1 MHLGYHR
8 RKTIGKRVHPHSIR
22 VVWRAGHGRLHSM
35 LSFRKSDPVST
46 NFIAPTER
54 SVSRQTLVLA
64 IFFSIVVGLLSAMG
78 ATASYR
84 ANARG
89 TSVIQEIQRLPLISH
104 VERAMGLPTEPEAVN
119 GETTE
124 RQRMNVLLLG
134 IGGEGHEGSQL
145 TDTIMLASIDLK
157 EKRVGLLSIPRDLA
171 YPLGGGRFE
180 KINAVNAYFEQD
192 HPGEGATRTAE
203 AFSALLEQP
212 IDHVVKIDFAGFAK
226 FIDALGGIN
235 VNVERAFTDYQYP
248 TMDKKWMTVAFRK
261 GQQTMDGKTA
271 LTYARSRHGNNGE
284 GSDFARS
291 RRQQIVI
298 MAVRDK
304 LLSLGTLTDHRALAN
319 LYTAI
324 TNHIQTDFTPWNA
337 LALAPV
343 LKDFSSDRVNL
354 QVLTDEP
361 GKELVA
367 ANVNGAFMLF
377 PRNPDWSEI
386 RALAANPFKDATTA
400 TSTTA
405 TSTSVAKPAVPQV
418 RPRIEVRNG
427 TTRTG
432 FAAQMAAKLE
442 KGGYEVKAFGNAIRR
457 GYEETIIFDLTQGKK
472 PQELANLKKNLQG
485 TVSLNQPEAIRPTD
499 GLAAEKP
506 ATPGDIDFFVILGE
520 ASYPLLNS
528 PLK

>member
-1 MHLGYHR
+1 
-8 RKTIGKRVHPHSIR
+8 
-22 VVWRAGHGRLHSM
+22 M
-35 LSFRKSDPVST
+35 LSFRKSDPLST

-54 SVSRQTLVLA
+54 TVSRQTILLA
-64 IFFSIVVGLLSAMG
+64 AAFSVVVALLSAAG

-84 ANARG
+84 ASAHG
-89 TSVIQEIQRLPLISH
+89 TSILQEIQRLPLISH
-104 VERAMGLPTEPEAVN
+104 LERAAGIQNETPATPEVA
-119 GETTE
+119 THD
-124 RQRMNVLLLG
+124 RMNVLLLG
-134 IGGEGHEGSQL
+134 VGGEGHEGSQL
-145 TDTIMLASIDLK
+145 TDTIILASIDLK

-192 HPGEGATRTAE
+192 HPGEGAARTAQ
-203 AFSALLEQP
+203 AFSTLLEQP
-212 IDHVVKIDFAGFAK
+212 IDHVIKIDFTGFGN
-226 FIDALGGIN
+226 FVDALDGID
-235 VNVERAFTDYQYP
+235 VVVERTFTDYQYP
-248 TMDKKWMTVAFRK
+248 TADKKWMTVTFKK
-261 GQQTMDGKTA
+261 GPQHMDGKTA
-271 LTYARSRHGNNGE
+271 LIYARSRHGNNGE

-298 MAVRDK
+298 MAVRQK

-337 LALAPV
+337 LALAPL
-343 LKDFSSDRVNL
+343 LKDFSSDRINL

-377 PRNPDWSEI
+377 PKNPDWSEI
-386 RALAANPFKDATTA
+386 RALAAEPFKTIAEASSTA
-400 TSTTA
+400 STSTAVTN
-405 TSTSVAKPAVPQV
+405 KPAAPEA

-442 KGGYEVKAFGNAIRR
+442 KSGYEVKAFGNAIRR
-457 GYEETIIFDLTQGKK
+457 GYEETVIFDLTQGKK
-472 PQELANLKKNLQG
+472 PQELAKLKKSLQA
-485 TVSLNQPEAIRPTD
+485 TVSLNQPDTVRPTD

-506 ATPGDIDFFVILGE
+506 INASEVDFFVILGE

-528 PLK
+528 PL

>member
-1 MHLGYHR
+1 
-8 RKTIGKRVHPHSIR
+8 
-22 VVWRAGHGRLHSM
+22 M
-35 LSFRKSDPVST
+35 LSFRKSDPLST
-46 NFIAPTER
+46 NFIATSER
-54 SVSRQTLVLA
+54 AVSRQTIVLA
-64 IFFSIVVGLLSAMG
+64 IVFSVVVGLLSAAG
-78 ATASYR
+78 AMASYR

-89 TSVIQEIQRLPLISH
+89 TSVIHEIQHLPLISH
-104 VERAMGLPTEPEAVN
+104 LERVIGVPLDPEPVATDTQEKD
-119 GETTE
+119 
-124 RQRMNVLLLG
+124 RMNVLLLG

-157 EKRVGLLSIPRDLA
+157 QKRVGLLSIPRDVA

-192 HPGEGATRTAE
+192 HPGEGAKRTAD
-203 AFSALLEQP
+203 AFSTLLGQP
-212 IDHVVKIDFAGFAK
+212 IDHVIKIDFAGFAN
-226 FIDALGGIN
+226 FIDALGG
-235 VNVERAFTDYQYP
+235 VEVDVERTFTDYQYP
-248 TMDKKWMTVAFRK
+248 TLDKKWMTVSFKK
-261 GQQTMDGKTA
+261 GKQAMDGKTA
-271 LTYARSRHGNNGE
+271 LAYARSRHGNNGE

-298 MAVRDK
+298 MAVRSK

-337 LALAPV
+337 LALAPL

-377 PRNPDWSEI
+377 PKNPDWSEI
-386 RALAANPFKDATTA
+386 RALAAEPFKEVATGTV
-400 TSTTA
+400 STTSS
-405 TSTSVAKPAVPQV
+405 STNALPSAAAV

-442 KGGYEVKAFGNAIRR
+442 KNGYEVKAFGNAIRR
-457 GYEETIIFDLTQGKK
+457 GYEESVIFDLTQGKK
-472 PQELANLKKNLQG
+472 PQELANLKKALQA
-485 TVSLNQPEAIRPTD
+485 TVSLNQPEIIRPTD

-506 ATPGDIDFFVILGE
+506 TGGEVDFFVILGE
-520 ASYPLLNS
+520 ASYPLLNT

>member
-1 MHLGYHR
+1 M
-8 RKTIGKRVHPHSIR
+8 
-22 VVWRAGHGRLHSM
+22 
-35 LSFRKSDPVST
+35 
-46 NFIAPTER
+46 
-54 SVSRQTLVLA
+54 SRQTIILTVV
-64 IFFSIVVGLLSAMG
+64 FSVVVGLLSAAG

-84 ANARG
+84 ASSRG
-89 TSVIQEIQRLPLISH
+89 TSIIQEIQRLPLISH
-104 VERAMGLPTEPEAVN
+104 VERVIGVPDETNPTSQEQA
-119 GETTE
+119 
-124 RQRMNVLLLG
+124 QKDRMNVLLLG
-134 IGGEGHEGSQL
+134 VGGEGHEGSQL
-145 TDTIMLASIDLK
+145 TDTIILASIDLK
-157 EKRVGLLSIPRDLA
+157 EKRVGMLSIPRDTA

-192 HPGEGATRTAE
+192 HPGEGAKRTAE
-203 AFSALLEQP
+203 AFSTLLEQP
-212 IDHVVKIDFAGFAK
+212 IDHVIKIDFAGFAK
-226 FIDALGGIN
+226 FVDALGGIQ
-235 VNVERAFTDYQYP
+235 VNVERSFTDYQYP
-248 TMDKKWMTVAFRK
+248 TADKKWMTVSFKK
-261 GQQTMDGKTA
+261 GVQTMDGKTA
-271 LTYARSRHGNNGE
+271 LIYARSRHGNNGE

-298 MAVRDK
+298 MAVRNK

-337 LALAPV
+337 LALAPL

-377 PRNPDWSEI
+377 PRNPDWSDI
-386 RALAANPFKDATTA
+386 RALAANPFKEA
-400 TSTTA
+400 TSTA
-405 TSTSVAKPAVPQV
+405 ELAASTSTTSLPAAVAV
-418 RPRIEVRNG
+418 RPKIEVRNG

-442 KGGYEVKAFGNAIRR
+442 KNGYEIKSFGNAVRR
-457 GYEETIIFDLTQGKK
+457 GYEETVIFDLSQGKK
-472 PQELANLKKNLQG
+472 PDELAALKRSLQAV
-485 TVSLNQPEAIRPTD
+485 VSLNQPEMIRPTD

-506 ATPGDIDFFVILGE
+506 SGPDIDFFVILGE
-520 ASYPLLNS
+520 ASYPLLNT

>member
-1 MHLGYHR
+1 MAVGYHTNHGPNR
-8 RKTIGKRVHPHSIR
+8 SVHPHSIR
-22 VVWRAGHGRLHSM
+22 VVSGAERGRLHAM
-35 LSFRKSDPVST
+35 LSFRKSDPLST
-46 NFIAPTER
+46 NFITTSER
-54 SVSRQTLVLA
+54 SVSRQTIILA
-64 IFFSIVVGLLSAMG
+64 IVFSVIVGLLSAAG

-89 TSVIQEIQRLPLISH
+89 TSIISEIQRLPLISH
-104 VERAMGLPTEPEAVN
+104 MERVIGIPPETEPIAS
-119 GETTE
+119 ETQE
-124 RQRMNVLLLG
+124 KDRMNVLLLG

-157 EKRVGLLSIPRDLA
+157 QKRIGMLSIPRDLA

-192 HPGEGATRTAE
+192 HPGEGAARTAE
-203 AFSALLEQP
+203 AFSTLLGQP
-212 IDHVVKIDFAGFAK
+212 IDHVIKIDFAGFAK
-226 FIDALGGIN
+226 FIDALDGIE
-235 VNVERAFTDYQYP
+235 VDVERTFTDYQYP
-248 TMDKKWMTVAFRK
+248 TLDKKWMTVSFKK
-261 GQQTMDGKTA
+261 GRQTMDGKTA
-271 LTYARSRHGNNGE
+271 LAYARSRHGNNGE

-298 MAVRDK
+298 MAVRSK

-337 LALAPV
+337 LALAPL

-377 PRNPDWSEI
+377 PKNPDWSEI
-386 RALAANPFKDATTA
+386 RALAAEPFKEVATTA
-400 TSTTA
+400 NDVATTTNPTPPATTA
-405 TSTSVAKPAVPQV
+405 

-442 KGGYEVKAFGNAIRR
+442 KNGYEVKAFGNAIRR
-457 GYEETIIFDLTQGKK
+457 GYEETVIFDLTQGKK
-472 PQELANLKKNLQG
+472 SQELTTLKKALQA
-485 TVSLNQPEAIRPTD
+485 TVSLSQPEIIRPTD

-506 ATPGDIDFFVILGE
+506 TGGEIDFFVILGE
-520 ASYPLLNS
+520 ASYPLLNT

>member
-1 MHLGYHR
+1 M
-8 RKTIGKRVHPHSIR
+8 
-22 VVWRAGHGRLHSM
+22 
-35 LSFRKSDPVST
+35 
-46 NFIAPTER
+46 
-54 SVSRQTLVLA
+54 SRQTIILTIV
-64 IFFSIVVGLLSAMG
+64 FSVVVGLLSAAG

-84 ANARG
+84 ASSRG
-89 TSVIQEIQRLPLISH
+89 TSIIQEIQRLPLISH
-104 VERAMGLPTEPEAVN
+104 VERVIGVPDETNPTGQEQAEKD
-119 GETTE
+119 
-124 RQRMNVLLLG
+124 RMNVLLLG
-134 IGGEGHEGSQL
+134 VGGEGHEGSQL
-145 TDTIMLASIDLK
+145 TDTIILASIDLK
-157 EKRVGLLSIPRDLA
+157 EKRVGMLSIPRDTA

-192 HPGEGATRTAE
+192 HPGEGAKRTAE
-203 AFSALLEQP
+203 AFSTLLEQP
-212 IDHVVKIDFAGFAK
+212 IDHVIKIDFAGFAK
-226 FIDALGGIN
+226 FVDALGGIQ
-235 VNVERAFTDYQYP
+235 VNVERSFTDYQYP
-248 TMDKKWMTVAFRK
+248 TADKKWMTVSFKK
-261 GQQTMDGKTA
+261 GVQTMDGKTA
-271 LTYARSRHGNNGE
+271 LIYARSRHGNNGE

-298 MAVRDK
+298 MAVRNK

-337 LALAPV
+337 LALAPL

-377 PRNPDWSEI
+377 PRNPDWSDI
-386 RALAANPFKDATTA
+386 RALAANPFKEA
-400 TSTTA
+400 TSTA
-405 TSTSVAKPAVPQV
+405 ELAASTSTTSLPAAVAV
-418 RPRIEVRNG
+418 RPKIEVRNG

-442 KGGYEVKAFGNAIRR
+442 KNGYEIKSFGNAVRR
-457 GYEETIIFDLTQGKK
+457 GYEETVIFDLTQGKK
-472 PQELANLKKNLQG
+472 PDELAALKRSLQAV
-485 TVSLNQPEAIRPTD
+485 VSLNQPEMIRPTD

-506 ATPGDIDFFVILGE
+506 SGPDIDFFVILGE
-520 ASYPLLNS
+520 ASYPLLNT

>member
-1 MHLGYHR
+1 M
-8 RKTIGKRVHPHSIR
+8 
-22 VVWRAGHGRLHSM
+22 
-35 LSFRKSDPVST
+35 
-46 NFIAPTER
+46 
-54 SVSRQTLVLA
+54 SRQTIILTIV
-64 IFFSIVVGLLSAMG
+64 FSVVVGLLSAAG

-84 ANARG
+84 ASSRG
-89 TSVIQEIQRLPLISH
+89 TSIIQEIQRLPLISH
-104 VERAMGLPTEPEAVN
+104 VERVIGVPDETNPTGQEQAEKD
-119 GETTE
+119 
-124 RQRMNVLLLG
+124 RMNVLLLG
-134 IGGEGHEGSQL
+134 VGGEGHEGSQL
-145 TDTIMLASIDLK
+145 TDTIILASIDLK
-157 EKRVGLLSIPRDLA
+157 EKRVGMLSIPRDTA

-192 HPGEGATRTAE
+192 HPGEGAKRTAE
-203 AFSALLEQP
+203 AFSTLLEQP
-212 IDHVVKIDFAGFAK
+212 IDHVIKIDFAGFAK
-226 FIDALGGIN
+226 FVDALGGIQ
-235 VNVERAFTDYQYP
+235 VNVERSFTDYQYP
-248 TMDKKWMTVAFRK
+248 TADKKWMTVSFKK
-261 GQQTMDGKTA
+261 GVQTMDGKTA
-271 LTYARSRHGNNGE
+271 LIYARSRHGNNGE

-298 MAVRDK
+298 MAVRNK

-337 LALAPV
+337 LALAPL

-377 PRNPDWSEI
+377 PRNPDWSDI
-386 RALAANPFKDATTA
+386 RALAANPFKEA
-400 TSTTA
+400 TSTA
-405 TSTSVAKPAVPQV
+405 ELAASTSTTSLPAAVAV
-418 RPRIEVRNG
+418 RPKIEVRNG

-442 KGGYEVKAFGNAIRR
+442 KNGYEIKSFGNAVRR
-457 GYEETIIFDLTQGKK
+457 GYEETVIFDLSQGKK
-472 PQELANLKKNLQG
+472 PDELAALKRSLQAV
-485 TVSLNQPEAIRPTD
+485 VSLNQPEMIRPTD

-506 ATPGDIDFFVILGE
+506 SGPDIDFFVILGE
-520 ASYPLLNS
+520 ASYPLLNT